1 MFRLFGW
8 TTSPRHEVTRC
19 VTDVV
24 SAVGGFVLETQR
36 FSNVAL
42 MLRIQVQRS
51 RCSELAV
58 LLADCALDLDGDSVN
73 ELVTNAER
81 DADRGGDVTATLSI
95 RFVHDEP
102 DLRIETPAVPG

>member
-8 TTSPRHEVTRC
+8 TTSPRHEVTTC

-24 SAVGGFVLETQR
+24 SAVGGFVLDTQR
-36 FSNVAL
+36 FSNAAL

-51 RCSELAV
+51 RCSDLTA
-58 LLADCALDLDGDSVN
+58 LLADCSLNLEGDSVN
-73 ELVTNAER
+73 ELVANAER
-81 DADRGGDVTATLSI
+81 GVDNVGDVTGTLSI